1 MINNTATVTKKWD
14 LYEMTYNPF
23 NDFIVNYIW
32 EKDVCE
38 DKARNT
44 YRKILELQN
53 MWFSLDDIKIQDEK
67 WYSQKFGFIIK

>member
-23 NDFIVNYIW
+23 NDFIVNYIG
-32 EKDVCE
+32 EKDACE

-67 WYSQKFGFIIK
+67 WYSTKFGFVIK